1 MKISLILLLLP
12 IIILSI
18 FSISQVYAQSSS
30 NNTLR
35 ECVDW
40 YMGKFGEAQA
50 IIEQK
55 LQQKQKDKV
64 IESVSNSTLFKEAST
79 DACVLS
85 YAETGKFGQLLSEK
99 EQEKFITLATLNLLT
114 NSSNKTK

>member
-1 MKISLILLLLP
+1 MKISLILLLP

-18 FSISQVYAQSSS
+18 FSLSQVYAQSSS

-55 LQQKQKDKV
+55 LPQKQKDM
-64 IESVSNSTLFKEAST
+64 ISESMSNSTLFKEAST
-79 DACVLS
+79 EACVLS